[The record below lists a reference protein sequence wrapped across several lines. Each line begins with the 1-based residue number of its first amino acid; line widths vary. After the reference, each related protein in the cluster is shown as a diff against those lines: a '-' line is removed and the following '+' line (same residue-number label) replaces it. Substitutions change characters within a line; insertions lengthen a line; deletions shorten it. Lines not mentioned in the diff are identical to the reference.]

1 MSYYAILGLFLL
13 KHGLLAHAVDFGYS
27 YSRSA
32 YRRSWWIGTISHCS
46 LELTVTQS
54 LLFYLGYG
62 LCHWILLIELA
73 VLVIS
78 SWIERNASLRQL
90 LRTHLACE
98 LAVVVSYGVALKYMT
113 HH

>member
-32 YRRSWWIGTISHCS
+32 YRRSWWIGTVAHCS
-46 LELTVTQS
+46 LELIVTQS

-62 LCHWILLIELA
+62 LCHWILLVELA
-73 VLVIS
+73 ALATS
-78 SWIERNASLRQL
+78 SWIERNASIRRL
-90 LRTHLACE
+90 LTTHLTCE
-98 LAVVVSYGVALKYMT
+98 FAVMCSYGIALKYMA